1 MCRTASQA
9 SPKSVH
15 AKSFGEEI
23 AVIIE
28 ASISTIE
35 TMEDRRYVAMLY
47 KDVKMLRSL
56 LHDQLTYVH
65 SSGVTD
71 TKASY
76 IAGIEAGTW
85 DYRCIRRSKQTIKVQ
100 KSLALVVNCL
110 SMNLAVGGHLVCM
123 ENRDLAVWV
132 CEASIW
138 RLIAVQSS
146 AIVPSAKVT
155 SVWGS
160 DDEGEGDLGFA
171 FISPRNLQSFNIQ

>member
-1 MCRTASQA
+1 
-9 SPKSVH
+9 
-15 AKSFGEEI
+15 
-23 AVIIE
+23 VIIE

-35 TMEDRRYVAMLY
+35 TMEDRRYAAMLY

-56 LHDQLTYVH
+56 LRDQLTYVH
-65 SSGVTD
+65 SSGTTD

-76 IAGIEAGTW
+76 IAGLEAGTW

-110 SMNLAVGGHLVCM
+110 SMNIAVGGHLVCM